1 MKLNSLHIK
10 NFRLIEDLQIPELG
24 RVNLIVGKN
33 NSGKSTVLEA
43 LRIYAHVAY
52 PRLLSLISMEHDE
65 NVSLRASDVDNTSS
79 LDELPLAHF
88 FTGRSLDPARSI
100 NMGEVGAINAGLQIS
115 FLRNAPR
122 SEPIIRP
129 DGTPDLHQFSPRDYL
144 QIISRKRS
152 FALDLTAVSDLSQ
165 LRDFGRLS
173 HWFAESQIPC
183 SHIPTQLP
191 DLTALAKVWDS
202 IALTDSQSVVL
213 QSLQSVEP
221 DVENLIFVEKDA
233 GDTDED
239 PREARSR
246 RARPRTAK
254 VKLKGIPRPVPLQS
268 LGDGMLR
275 VLQLALKA
283 FPAKGGFFL
292 IDEVENGLHYSV
304 QERIWRQLFALAE
317 DLDMQIFATTHSW
330 DCIESFAKIAAEK
343 SDTKSVLFR
352 MGRSIRKSDHGKIIA
367 TSFTGEE
374 LTAITQADVEVR

>member
-10 NFRLIEDLQIPELG
+10 NFRLLEDLQIPQLG

-43 LRIYAHVAY
+43 LRIYAQVAH
-52 PRLLSLISMEHDE
+52 PAVLVRISREHDE
-65 NVSLRASDVDNTSS
+65 LVLSKPSD
-79 LDELPLAHF
+79 LDTAEDTNEFPWAHF
-88 FTGRSLDPARSI
+88 FHGRIVNLTSKIYIGETGAETSGLRISYVQIRVAPSVPSEIYHPSSLTECLKIDRHSEQQIVSNFSLD
-100 NMGEVGAINAGLQIS
+100 
-115 FLRNAPR
+115 
-122 SEPIIRP
+122 
-129 DGTPDLHQFSPRDYL
+129 
-144 QIISRKRS
+144 
-152 FALDLTAVSDLSQ
+152 FASQ
-165 LRDFGRLS
+165 LS
-173 HWFAESQIPC
+173 VHPNKTWFSD
-183 SHIPTQLP
+183 SRVSLGYIPTKLP
-191 DLTALAKVWDS
+191 DINQLAQIWDS
-202 IALTDSQSVVL
+202 IALTDNQSVVL

-233 GDTDED
+233 GDADED

-254 VKLKGIPRPVPLQS
+254 VKLKGSPRPVPLQS

-304 QERIWRQLFALAE
+304 QERIWRQLFDLAE
-317 DLDMQIFATTHSW
+317 NLDMQIFATTHSW
-330 DCIESFAKIAAEK
+330 DCIESFAKVAAEK
-343 SDTKSVLFR
+343 SDTRSVLFR

>member
-10 NFRLIEDLQIPELG
+10 NFRLLEDLQIPQLG

-52 PRLLSLISMEHDE
+52 PALLGLIAIEHE
-65 NVSLRASDVDNTSS
+65 ESYRSKSSD
-79 LDELPLAHF
+79 LDSTNDFVELPWAHF
-88 FTGRSLDPARSI
+88 FHGRTAKSGSEIYIGALDAETSGLKISCIQENKVNGQSYECFVFSRDNDKEGYSANVAFDYGPRSI
-100 NMGEVGAINAGLQIS
+100 D
-115 FLRNAPR
+115 R
-122 SEPIIRP
+122 
-129 DGTPDLHQFSPRDYL
+129 FSDWFP
-144 QIISRKRS
+144 S
-152 FALDLTAVSDLSQ
+152 
-165 LRDFGRLS
+165 S
-173 HWFAESQIPC
+173 HIPC
-183 SHIPTQLP
+183 SHIPTQPP
-191 DLTALAKVWDS
+191 DLTALARIWDS
-202 IALTDSQSVVL
+202 IALTDNQSVVL

-233 GDTDED
+233 GDADED
-239 PREARSR
+239 SRAARSR

-254 VKLKGIPRPVPLQS
+254 VKLKGSPRPVPLQS

-304 QERIWRQLFALAE
+304 QERIWRQLFDLAE
-317 DLDMQIFATTHSW
+317 NLDMQIFATTHSW

-367 TSFTGEE
+367 TSFTGDE

>member
-10 NFRLIEDLQIPELG
+10 NFRLLEDLQIPQLG

-43 LRIYAHVAY
+43 LRVYAHVAY
-52 PRLLSLISMEHDE
+52 PRLLNLISMEHDE
-65 NVSLRASDVDNTSS
+65 NVSLRASDIEPTSS

-100 NMGEVGAINAGLQIS
+100 YMGEVGAEDAGLQIS
-115 FLRNAPR
+115 YLRNVPR
-122 SEPIIRP
+122 SEEVRRP
-129 DGTPDLHQFSPRDYL
+129 ASTHNLLQIPPRDYL
-144 QIISRKRS
+144 QIIKHKSS
-152 FALDLTAVSDLSQ
+152 FTSGLTSMADLSE
-165 LRDFGRLS
+165 LWNFGRLS
-173 HWFAESQIPC
+173 QWFAESQIPC

-191 DLTALAKVWDS
+191 DLTALAKIWDS

-233 GDTDED
+233 GDADED
-239 PREARSR
+239 PREPRSR

-254 VKLKGIPRPVPLQS
+254 VKLKGSPRPVPLQS

-304 QERIWRQLFALAE
+304 QERIWRQLFDLAE
-317 DLDMQIFATTHSW
+317 NLDMQIFATTHSW
-330 DCIESFAKIAAEK
+330 DCIESFAKIAVEK